1 MITAPWNTISLCFL
15 LIRVNLKIQEFEN
28 LKMKYAFSN
37 FRAVNY
43 FQIHQFSNL
52 PVGRQVFKLNLCLK
66 RY

>member
-1 MITAPWNTISLCFL
+1 MIIALWSMISLCSL
-15 LIRVNLKIQEFEN
+15 LILLNLKIIEFEN